1 MRLLLLSL
9 FLIAAALIGGP
20 ETTYA
25 QSPES
30 YPWCSVDGRADGSAG
45 ARSCYYT
52 SWEQCM
58 TTMSG
63 IGGLCVESPYYHPQ
77 PAPRPAHAAKKRSR
91 AWRQAP
97 SSLSFRL

>member
-1 MRLLLLSL
+1 MRLPVLSLLLLT
-9 FLIAAALIGGP
+9 IALIGGSN
-20 ETTYA
+20 TTYA

-30 YPWCSVDGRADGSAG
+30 YPWCAIYGMGDGSGG
-45 ARSCYYT
+45 AQSCYYT

-63 IGGLCVESPYYHPQ
+63 IGGLCVQSPYYHPQ

-91 AWRQAP
+91 VHRP
-97 SSLSFRL
+97 V

>member
-1 MRLLLLSL
+1 MRSPVLSL

-30 YPWCSVDGRADGSAG
+30 YPWCG
-45 ARSCYYT
+45 ARFAISGDSRSCYYT

-58 TTMSG
+58 ATMSG
-63 IGGLCVESPYYHPQ
+63 IGGLCTQSPYYHPR
-77 PAPRPAHAAKKRSR
+77 PAPRAVNATKKKSRVHRPA
-91 AWRQAP
+91 
-97 SSLSFRL
+97 